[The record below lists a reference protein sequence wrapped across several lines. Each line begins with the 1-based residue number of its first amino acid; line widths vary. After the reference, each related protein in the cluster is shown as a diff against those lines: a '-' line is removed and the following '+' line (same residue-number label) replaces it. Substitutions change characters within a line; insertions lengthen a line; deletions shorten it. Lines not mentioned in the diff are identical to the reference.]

1 MSLVDTTQSALEA
14 AMSGSELR
22 QTLLTN
28 NLANVSTPGYKPQ
41 DVNFQ
46 ATLQNALSSGQ
57 SPADVTFQPSTDQTT
72 TGPDGNGVTPE
83 QEEAYMSQN
92 GLLYETLT
100 QIAAQRE
107 HIMLTAMGMGGGG
120 A

>member
-28 NLANVSTPGYKPQ
+28 NLANASTPGYKPQ

-57 SPADVTFQPSTDQTT
+57 SPTVTFQPYTDHTT
-72 TGPDGNGVTPE
+72 RPGRQRRHARAGAGLHVPE
-83 QEEAYMSQN
+83 RPA
-92 GLLYETLT
+92 LRDLT
-100 QIAAQRE
+100 QIAAAAR
-107 HIMLTAMGMGGGG
+107 ARSC
-120 A
+120 